1 MNNRENHGTSST
13 VNCFHETLEYEFR
26 RAARYGTELTLM
38 FIKLGRLDAIGRL
51 FGDSAAADVFWEVDR
66 IIRNNIRF
74 ADRKFVH
81 GEDELMIILPHTSK
95 ERACCMI
102 SKLKQVLENYQ
113 FTHGNEGRMK
123 LVPMFGIASYPHDV
137 GTMVG
142 AMTRTNESCGA

>member
-1 MNNRENHGTSST
+1 MASSM
-13 VNCFHETLEYEFR
+13 NCFHETLEYEFR

-51 FGDSAAADVFWEVDR
+51 FGDSVAADVFREADR
-66 IIRNNIRF
+66 IIRNNIRY
-74 ADRKFVH
+74 ADRKFIH

-95 ERACCMI
+95 ERASCMI
-102 SKLKQVLENYQ
+102 SKLKRVLENYQ
-113 FTHGNEGRMK
+113 FANGGEERVK

-142 AMTRTNESCGA
+142 AMGGRSENYVV